1 MEESRVSGR
10 RQQVSTVMDDGDI
23 VDLER
28 IARQKRSSLAQVCRE
43 FIAEGIERHKAAER
57 AATAVA

>member
-1 MEESRVSGR
+1 MSGR